1 MNPFYRST
9 PRYRFTA
16 HKYISTKKKIFSV
29 ARTHNFKLI
38 LLDGESGEALRGV
51 GKTVVESYNFLTK
64 LNTKYGLTGKVTDS
78 IGKAIS
84 GIEVESEALQKV
96 TSTYS
101 TVSSKVSELNQE
113 YDLVSKGKEV
123 IAATAAL
130 SDAAIDKVIEL
141 NEKVCL

>member
-1 MNPFYRST
+1 MCMCMQTIKTLTQTFK
-9 PRYRFTA
+9 FV
-16 HKYISTKKKIFSV
+16 ILFSSV
-29 ARTHNFKLI
+29 
-38 LLDGESGEALRGV
+38 DGESGEALRGL

-64 LNTKYGLTGKVTDS
+64 LNTKYGITEKVTDS

-84 GIEVESEALQKV
+84 GVEVESEALQKV
-96 TSTYS
+96 TSTYA

-130 SDAAIDKVIEL
+130 SDAAIEKVIEL
-141 NEKVCL
+141 NDKVTNELH